1 MLYLPY
7 EKKSKRS
14 TFLVLDS
21 MACPPAAVT
30 APRNWG
36 ISAAAIA
43 PFSSNYSTTS
53 TVQTLKLGCPRNFM
67 EICKMSLKCQAWHS
81 TVYYQTFLANIVNL
95 LTFIA
100 SFWVEM
106 ES

>member
-7 EKKSKRS
+7 EKESKIS

-36 ISAAAIA
+36 ISAALIL
-43 PFSSNYSTTS
+43 SNPKIGMPQKFHGNMQN
-53 TVQTLKLGCPRNFM
+53 V
-67 EICKMSLKCQAWHS
+67 IKMPSMA
-81 TVYYQTFLANIVNL
+81 
-95 LTFIA
+95 
-100 SFWVEM
+100 
-106 ES
+106 